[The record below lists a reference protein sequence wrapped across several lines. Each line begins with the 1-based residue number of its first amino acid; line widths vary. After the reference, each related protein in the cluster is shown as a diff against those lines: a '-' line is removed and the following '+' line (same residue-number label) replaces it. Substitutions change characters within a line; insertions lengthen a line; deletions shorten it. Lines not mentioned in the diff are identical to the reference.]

1 MNGNEL
7 IQILDSGLPIHH
19 SDSMKKLAMLLMPL
33 LLAACAA
40 ATPPVTQ
47 DVIID
52 SPAPNAVVTSP
63 LTVTGKARG
72 TWYFEAS
79 FPVRLLDDIGNELAI
94 APATAQGEWMT
105 EDYVPFSA
113 TLEFETTVL
122 TGTLEL
128 QKDNPSGMPEN
139 DASVRIP
146 VRFKNEE

>member
-1 MNGNEL
+1 
-7 IQILDSGLPIHH
+7 
-19 SDSMKKLAMLLMPL
+19 MKRFAFLLMPL
-33 LLAACAA
+33 LLLVACN
-40 ATPPVTQ
+40 PPAPVAQ

-105 EDYVPFSA
+105 EDYVPFSV

-139 DASVRIP
+139 DESVSIP
-146 VRFKNEE
+146 VKFNEK